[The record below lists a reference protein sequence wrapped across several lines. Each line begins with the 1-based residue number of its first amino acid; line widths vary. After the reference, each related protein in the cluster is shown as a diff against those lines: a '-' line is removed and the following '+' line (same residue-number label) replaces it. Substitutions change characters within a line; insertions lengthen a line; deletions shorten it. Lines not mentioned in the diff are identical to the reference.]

1 MRQLDYKP
9 KSEAATCGSDGNV
22 QQNCTA
28 ETNVVAYSSSD
39 SVNNKLVKADMEVI
53 APTTTAPRVE
63 QARVAAKRGKLACR
77 TLSSSNASSHI
88 SQNSSADLYQVGED
102 TNQNSKTSCHA
113 TCSSEKY
120 KLAVS
125 QGDKLH
131 AAGQRYR
138 LQHDN
143 SANADFVLSASNV
156 SIGTA
161 VKNNIQYVMGQIP
174 RICQKSQLLSSRP
187 QMKSSSYENCK
198 IYCDRHREKML
209 TSKSFRTN
217 TRETKQT
224 KNLIKKPDSILSQS
238 LRSKYSK
245 TSETSLKSAIH
256 SPKLDRLSTIDCYT
270 NCIVFNENREPYNTS
285 KHYMESNLSP
295 PPLSTLQIFA
305 ISTKPLDIQVAP
317 VDSIPNDIDE
327 LPSLPIINVE
337 NKLKERKLS
346 ILEPPPPNLVSRQ
359 ESNDNWNRFL
369 IQLNSIL
376 ESRVGEFV

>member
-9 KSEAATCGSDGNV
+9 KSEAATCESDGNV

-28 ETNVVAYSSSD
+28 ETNVVAYSNSD
-39 SVNNKLVKADMEVI
+39 SIKDKLIKADTEVI
-53 APTTTAPRVE
+53 ASTTTAPRVE
-63 QARVAAKRGKLACR
+63 QARVAAKRGKLECR
-77 TLSSSNASSHI
+77 ASSSNALFHTL
-88 SQNSSADLYQVGED
+88 QNSSDDLYQVGEG
-102 TNQNSKTSCHA
+102 TNRNSKTSCHA
-113 TCSSEKY
+113 TCTSEKY
-120 KLAVS
+120 KLPVS

-161 VKNNIQYVMGQIP
+161 VKNNIQYVMGQTP
-174 RICQKSQLLSSRP
+174 RICKKSQLFPSRS
-187 QMKSSSYENCK
+187 QMKVSSSYENYK
-198 IYCDRHREKML
+198 IYCDRHRDKKL
-209 TSKSFRTN
+209 TTSKSFQM
-217 TRETKQT
+217 RETKQT
-224 KNLIKKPDSILSQS
+224 NLIKKTDSILSQS

-245 TSETSLKSAIH
+245 TSGSLKSAVH
-256 SPKLDRLSTIDCYT
+256 SPKLGRLNTTDCYT
-270 NCIVFNENREPYNTS
+270 NCIVSNEKFYDTS
-285 KHYMESNLSP
+285 EQYVESNLSP
-295 PPLSTLQIFA
+295 LPLSTLQIFA

-317 VDSIPNDIDE
+317 VDYIPNDINE
-327 LPSLPIINVE
+327 LPSLPITNVE
-337 NKLKERKLS
+337 NKLEEKKLS
-346 ILEPPPPNLVSRQ
+346 ILEPPPPDLVSRQ

>member
-9 KSEAATCGSDGNV
+9 KSEAATCRSDGNV

-63 QARVAAKRGKLACR
+63 QARVAAKRGKLAR
-77 TLSSSNASSHI
+77 RVSRSNALSHI
-88 SQNSSADLYQVGED
+88 SQNSSGDLYQVGED
-102 TNQNSKTSCHA
+102 TNQNSKCHA

-120 KLAVS
+120 KLPVS
-125 QGDKLH
+125 QSDKLH

-143 SANADFVLSASNV
+143 LANADFVLSASNV
-156 SIGTA
+156 SVGTA
-161 VKNNIQYVMGQIP
+161 VKNNIQYVMGQTP
-174 RICQKSQLLSSRP
+174 RICQKSQILPSRS
-187 QMKSSSYENCK
+187 QMKSSSYQNCK
-198 IYCDRHREKML
+198 IYCNRHREKIL
-209 TSKSFRTN
+209 TTSKSFRTSA
-217 TRETKQT
+217 RETKQT
-224 KNLIKKPDSILSQS
+224 NFIKKSDFILLQS

-245 TSETSLKSAIH
+245 TSGLLKSAIH
-256 SPKLDRLSTIDCYT
+256 SPKLGRVSTTDSYT
-270 NCIVFNENREPYNTS
+270 NCIVFNENRELYNTS
-285 KHYMESNLSP
+285 EQYIESNLSP

-305 ISTKPLDIQVAP
+305 ISMKPLDIQVVP

-337 NKLKERKLS
+337 NKLEERKLS
-346 ILEPPPPNLVSRQ
+346 ILEPPPPDLVSRQ